1 MNLSDFLEVLPDP
14 NEAAFFERERE
25 SFKRNYRD
33 ECEFYGAIEAGNP
46 ELVKELWQKMMNEGI
61 ASGMLSRDSLRQMK
75 YWGVAS
81 ITLGTRSSIRGGVDE
96 VTAYTLSDCAI
107 LRLDDAQSVAEIG
120 AILYEQSVKIAA
132 MVRQCKPTANYPAAI
147 KKCMQYVRLHLNK
160 KITVADIADECGYS
174 PDYLSSLFSK
184 TTGKTISHYIR
195 REKIIAACQLL
206 QAGKSTAETAYC
218 LDFSSESYFIKSFRD
233 EMGITPARYIASI

>member
-107 LRLDDAQSVAEIG
+107 LRLDDG
-120 AILYEQSVKIAA
+120 RCFPGRK
-132 MVRQCKPTANYPAAI
+132 
-147 KKCMQYVRLHLNK
+147 
-160 KITVADIADECGYS
+160 
-174 PDYLSSLFSK
+174 
-184 TTGKTISHYIR
+184 SHP
-195 REKIIAACQLL
+195 
-206 QAGKSTAETAYC
+206 GH
-218 LDFSSESYFIKSFRD
+218 
-233 EMGITPARYIASI
+233 P